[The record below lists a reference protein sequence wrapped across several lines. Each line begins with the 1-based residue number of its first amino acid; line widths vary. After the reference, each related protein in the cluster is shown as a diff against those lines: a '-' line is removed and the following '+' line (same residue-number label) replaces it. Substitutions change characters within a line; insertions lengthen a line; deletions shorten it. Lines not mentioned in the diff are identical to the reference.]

1 MNLLAILAILAIL
14 VICSVAGLIL
24 YAVVM
29 ELIYGRDD
37 GPRLR
42 ASYDHDKETPPRGWR
57 S

>member
-1 MNLLAILAILAIL
+1 MPDILAILAIL
-14 VICSVAGLIL
+14 FICAVAGLIL